1 MVLDRYLGLIVSRP
15 FSYLYLVVILWDSV
29 PACRRIRLFR
39 LLAFP
44 FHHRSNLVVNY
55 NGVLGKHNIRSDYG
69 HGTKDPYVEIE
80 LLDQTGKKKALNK
93 NEDVRTK
100 NYRNIIMRRKH
111 QPGEYP
117 TIRIFKKRLHRI

>member
-29 PACRRIRLFR
+29 PACRRVRLFR
-39 LLAFP
+39 FLAFP
-44 FHHRSNLVVNY
+44 FHQRSNLVVNY
-55 NGVLGKHNIRSDYG
+55 RVLGKDNIRSDY
-69 HGTKDPYVEIE
+69 GTKDPYVEIE

-100 NYRNIIMRRKH
+100 KYRNIIMRRKL
-111 QPGEYP
+111 GE
-117 TIRIFKKRLHRI
+117 